1 MVILYSWRTSSDGL
15 QPTFL
20 QPVPESNPLLIR
32 YMPVAEAAAVAHA
45 VDPALAVL
53 DRRGRGVHHHRVGN
67 RRRDLEYGSVL
78 TEIL

>member
-1 MVILYSWRTSSDGL
+1 MVTLYSWRTSSDGL
-15 QPTFL
+15 QQTFL
-20 QPVPESNPLLIR
+20 QPVPESNPLLR
-32 YMPVAEAAAVAHA
+32 YMPGAEAAAVAHA

-53 DRRGRGVHHHRVGN
+53 DRRRRGVHHHRVGD